1 MKRMSRI
8 VALLLCFVW
17 SPLWAQ
23 GAAWPPAGYITKPMP
38 PSWVPL
44 IAPSSSLTLAD
55 VISPAR
61 PPLTLPEFVGR
72 FGSPHR
78 YLVPERAQNGYSGML
93 IYNLPSGHT
102 VVLHV
107 GTPPEQSIGAI
118 VVKDPSGK
126 DVRLIK

>member
-1 MKRMSRI
+1 MKRMSLL
-8 VALLLCFVW
+8 APLLLCFVW
-17 SPLWAQ
+17 SPLLAH
-23 GAAWPPAGYITKPMP
+23 GAAWPPAGYTAKPMP
-38 PSWVPL
+38 PAWVPL
-44 IAPSSSLTLAD
+44 TAPWSSLTLAD
-55 VISPAR
+55 VIRPAQ
-61 PPLTLPEFVGR
+61 PPLTLSEFVGR

-78 YLVPERAQNGYSGML
+78 YLVPERAQDGYSGML